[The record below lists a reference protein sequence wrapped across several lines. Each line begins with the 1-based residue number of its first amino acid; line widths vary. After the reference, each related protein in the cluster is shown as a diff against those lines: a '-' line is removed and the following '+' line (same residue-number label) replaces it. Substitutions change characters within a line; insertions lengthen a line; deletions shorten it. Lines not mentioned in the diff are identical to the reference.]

1 MSIFNR
7 RNALL
12 GWATWMVVK
21 QKAKRDA
28 RRALPEKERRL
39 IVPAAVTAAAATAAG
54 ALLFWRRRARPSGPE
69 EVAE

>member
-1 MSIFNR
+1 MSVFNR

-39 IVPAAVTAAAATAAG
+39 IVPAAVTAAAAPAAG
-54 ALLFWRRRARPSGPE
+54 ALLFWRRRTRSAGPE
-69 EVAE
+69 EYGQ

>member
-1 MSIFNR
+1 MSVFNR

-12 GWATWMVVK
+12 GWATWMLVK

-28 RRALPEKERRL
+28 RRALPEKERRFF
-39 IVPAAVTAAAATAAG
+39 VPAAITAAVATAAG
-54 ALLFWRRRARPSGPE
+54 ALLFWRRRNRSAGRE